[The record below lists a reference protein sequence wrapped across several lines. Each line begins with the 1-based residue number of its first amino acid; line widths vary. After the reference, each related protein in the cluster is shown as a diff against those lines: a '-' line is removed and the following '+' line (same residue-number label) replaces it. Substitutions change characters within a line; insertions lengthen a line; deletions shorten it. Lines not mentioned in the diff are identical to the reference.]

1 MGTIEERPVRVGDI
15 LVRSDDPE
23 DKIKILDI
31 INRPQSFMV
40 SLVCENIYPNGED
53 EHIILDFDNLYEPY
67 EEWDLVPDAN
77 KIKKEKLSNINK
89 DEDCMTASQLSRA
102 INQLDEIIKFRTD
115 YEDDVEALVLTLI
128 LLKKEYA
135 KVN

>member
-1 MGTIEERPVRVGDI
+1 M
-15 LVRSDDPE
+15 
-23 DKIKILDI
+23 
-31 INRPQSFMV
+31 
-40 SLVCENIYPNGED
+40 
-53 EHIILDFDNLYEPY
+53 DFDNLYEPY